1 MNRPFLPLNRT
12 ISLIIGLIALG
23 LEACATTTTTTTS
36 AQPSGRSGVTS
47 AQLVTIIAG
56 VTTPCLSRTP
66 PRPEDTV
73 RAVPQVFVEAL
84 LFELPEGAQ
93 LDRQTHQL
101 KSGMRPLDLKFFASP
116 HLIATLDTKATSQFE
131 RVYYPPGATP
141 EPGLEFAGMT
151 LLPKAGNLELLVLE
165 LDVELRV
172 ATQTASAS
180 PVSSVHLRNTFAAK
194 DRQTVSM
201 VAAVP
206 GAPKTSVA
214 IIVVP
219 HLIRSEAD
227 LRDLFECKMQRATRR
242 P

>member
-1 MNRPFLPLNRT
+1 MNRPLLRLGRA
-12 ISLIIGLIALG
+12 ISLIFGFFALG
-23 LEACATTTTTTTS
+23 LEACATTTTTTS
-36 AQPSGRSGVTS
+36 AQPAGRSGVTS
-47 AQLVTIIAG
+47 AQLATIIAS
-56 VTTPCLSRTP
+56 VTTPCLRRTP
-66 PRPEDTV
+66 PRPQDTV

-101 KSGMRPLDLKFFASP
+101 KSGVRPSELKFFATP

-151 LLPKAGNLELLVLE
+151 LLPTLGNPDALLLE
-165 LDVELRV
+165 LDFELRA
-172 ATQTASAS
+172 ATPDSFAS
-180 PVSSVHLRNTFAAK
+180 PMRSVHLRNTFASK
-194 DRQTVSM
+194 DHQAVSM
-201 VAAVP
+201 IAAIP

-227 LRDLFECKMQRATRR
+227 LRDLFECKMQRTMQGA
-242 P
+242 